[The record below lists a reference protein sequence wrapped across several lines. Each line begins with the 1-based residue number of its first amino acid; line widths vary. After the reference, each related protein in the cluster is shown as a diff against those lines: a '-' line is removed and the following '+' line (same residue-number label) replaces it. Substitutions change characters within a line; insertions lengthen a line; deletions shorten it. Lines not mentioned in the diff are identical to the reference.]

1 MMAKKK
7 KRKKKLKMIE
17 PVEPPKPAK
26 VTKKKRSNYIDNQ
39 KMFVEMCEYIDKVK
53 IYNEVLKKLK
63 LSETKPLKPKVSEYI
78 GECIMLIAQRLATKP
93 NFANYTHREE
103 MIGDGIENCLTYIDN
118 FDPTKSSN
126 PFAYF
131 TQIIY
136 YAFIRRIQREKKQV
150 FVKMKLVERMD
161 NKGHVRKLIQDEN
174 VGIDRESKSHNLY
187 ADFFN
192 LNDTDITFFEKKAQQ
207 KKLDK
212 KNKKSR
218 RSNLDEYF
226 L

>member
-7 KRKKKLKMIE
+7 KQKKKLKMIE

-26 VTKKKRSNYIDNQ
+26 VAKKKRSNYIDNQ

-63 LSETKPLKPKVSEYI
+63 SNETKPLKPKVSEYI

>member
-1 MMAKKK
+1 MAKKK

-17 PVEPPKPAK
+17 PVEPPKPTKAP
-26 VTKKKRSNYIDNQ
+26 KKKRSNYIDNQ
-39 KMFVEMCEYIDKVK
+39 KMFVEMCEYIDKIK
-53 IYNEVLKKLK
+53 IYNIAIKKLK
-63 LSETKPLKPKVSEYI
+63 PNEAKPLKPKVSEYI

-118 FDPTKSSN
+118 FDPLKSSN

-161 NKGHVRKLIQDEN
+161 NKGHVRKLIQDDN
-174 VGIDRESKSHNLY
+174 VGVDRETKSHNLY

-192 LNDTDITFFEKKAQQ
+192 LNDSDITFFEKKAQQ
-207 KKLDK
+207 QKKEI
-212 KNKKSR
+212 KNRKNR